1 MYDKLIAAARELE
14 RFQPSPTDRTEIDT
28 YETRLYAIRELVW
41 SLPKPHFALLRR
53 FVEHLD
59 KVTDYEELNQM
70 PPSSLAIVFAP
81 NLLKPPIENG
91 GFAASMTNLG
101 HAANLVKVSHPRF
114 PICAEGLDHS
124 FVVSLD
130 LL

>member
-1 MYDKLIAAARELE
+1 MSRKGYLHADN
-14 RFQPSPTDRTEIDT
+14 PEIDA

-41 SLPKPHFALLRR
+41 ALPKPHFALLRR

-81 NLLKPPIENG
+81 NLLKPPVEDG

-101 HAANLVKVSHPRF
+101 HAANLIKVSTLQTP
-114 PICAEGLDHS
+114 
-124 FVVSLD
+124 
-130 LL
+130 